1 MSRSETPHDLDVVL
15 ITALKDELDA
25 VRAVDDGAVDDVW
38 DERRDSSGFRYYVRD
53 YAASSAGGRIRIAL
67 AQAVEMGGLAAA
79 QVAARLVNELRP
91 RCLAMCGI
99 CAGRRGKVALGDVIV
114 ADRVY
119 KYDDGKM
126 IAHENDQGV
135 RIEEVW
141 SDIRT
146 YNLDAR
152 WKQAAESFFDDW
164 ADGSESLVRQRP
176 PSYRRQ
182 ELWLLQ
188 GLWEQKGGDPPLS
201 DHPDRKKKCPSWTDV
216 VRRLRQR
223 KRITRTGL
231 KLTKTGRSFLEEQ
244 RTLHPDGLP
253 EDEPFRLHVGPIA
266 TGSQV
271 VEDGRVF
278 ERLARAER
286 KVLGLE
292 MEAAAIGM
300 VAEVERVPWMIV
312 AKGVTDHADREKDDS
327 FRAFSARAAAEFVLA
342 FLRRELPPREAPTQ
356 SKLAVRT
363 SIDRLPVPGR
373 FFVGRDQE
381 LRRLDQ
387 AWVDPHQHVISI
399 VAWGGVGKSALVHR
413 WLAALEREDYRG
425 ADCVYGWSF
434 YSQGTEERL
443 ASADQFIDTALRWFG
458 DPDPS
463 AGSPRDRG
471 LRLAEL
477 VRQRRT
483 LLVLDGVEPLQHP
496 PGPLAGRLK
505 DPGLAALVKTLASSS
520 SGLCVVTTRELID
533 DVGHLAESSAPR
545 IDLEHLTPEAGGELL
560 RHLGVKGTDRELRT
574 AAEELGGHALTLT
587 LLGTYLRKACGGEV
601 RKRGEVALGEAD
613 ERQGGHAYRVMAAY
627 ERWLG
632 PGPELAILRLL
643 GLFDRPAE
651 GEAIA
656 ALRSAPVIP
665 ELNESLV
672 GIAEKDWQWAL
683 SNLRDCGL
691 LGASDPG
698 APATLDA
705 HPLVR
710 SYFGDELQARHPEAW
725 SAGQERLYEHYR
737 QAAPE
742 LPDTLAEM
750 MPLYAAVVHGCRA
763 GKQWEAFNEVYW
775 PRISRRSEHYQLNK
789 LGAFGA
795 DLVALSGFFA
805 KPWAEPVAGF
815 TDDDKAALLSTT
827 GFELRA
833 LGRLAEAV
841 QPMRAGLEM
850 WKVQEN
856 WEDAAKSA
864 GNLSELTLT
873 LGDLSQAVAS
883 AEESVDLADR
893 SGDAF
898 LRTAS
903 RTTLADA
910 LHQAGR
916 LEESATAFRE
926 AEAMQAEWQP
936 QYPRLSSLGGY
947 RYCDLLLG
955 RSGGQVWSGLGG
967 SSTASGKAER
977 LREACRQLLER
988 GKKALDL
995 VLKGS
1000 RTLLDIALNHLTLG
1014 RAHFGLAL
1022 SAPDSADFAPATEHL
1037 DRAVV
1042 GLRQAGTEH
1051 NLPWGLLARAALR
1064 RVRGDRTGASA
1075 DLTEALEIAERGS
1088 MLLHQCDA
1096 HLGWTLLHLASG
1108 DAADARRHLALAKA
1122 LVEKTGYHLRDAEV
1136 AFLEERLAAL

>member
-1 MSRSETPHDLDVVL
+1 MSSSETPHDLDVVL

-25 VRAVDDGAVDDVW
+25 VRAVADGAVGVCW

-67 AQAVEMGGLAAA
+67 AQAVEMGALAAT
-79 QVAARLVNELRP
+79 QVAARLVKELRP

-141 SDIRT
+141 SDLRT

-164 ADGSESLVRQRP
+164 TDGSASLVRQRP
-176 PSYRRQ
+176 PSYRSQ

-201 DHPDRKKKCPSWTDV
+201 DHPDRRKKCPSWTEV
-216 VRRLRQR
+216 VRRLRKS
-223 KRITRTGL
+223 KRITMTGL
-231 KLTKTGRSFLEEQ
+231 KLTKTGRSFLEDQ

-253 EDEPFRLHVGPIA
+253 EAETFRLHVGPIA

-312 AKGVTDHADREKDDS
+312 AKGVTDHADRDKDDS

-342 FLRRELPPREAPTQ
+342 FLRRELPQREPRPERKRAGR
-356 SKLAVRT
+356 V
-363 SIDRLPVPGR
+363 SIARLPVPGR
-373 FFVGRDQE
+373 FFVGRGDE
-381 LRRLDQ
+381 LRRLDE
-387 AWVDPHQHVISI
+387 AWTDPHQHVISI
-399 VAWGGVGKSALVHR
+399 VAWGGVGKSALVRH
-413 WLAALEREDYRG
+413 WLATLEGEDYRG
-425 ADCVYGWSF
+425 ADFVYGWSF
-434 YSQGTEERL
+434 YNQGTEERL
-443 ASADQFIDTALRWFG
+443 TSADQFIGEALRCFG
-458 DPDPS
+458 DPNPS

-477 VRQRRT
+477 VRSRRT
-483 LLVLDGVEPLQHP
+483 LLVLDGVEPLRHHH
-496 PGPLAGRLK
+496 GPLAGRLK

-520 SGLCVVTTRELID
+520 SGLCVVTTRVQID
-533 DVGHLAESSAPR
+533 DVDHLADSSAPR
-545 IDLEHLTPEAGGELL
+545 IDLEHLMPEAGAKLL
-560 RHLGVKGTDRELRT
+560 RHLGVQGTDRELHT
-574 AAEELGGHALTLT
+574 AAKELGGHALTLT
-587 LLGTYLRKACGGEV
+587 LLGTYLRKACKGEV
-601 RKRGEVALGEAD
+601 KKRGEVVLGEAD

-627 ERWLG
+627 ERFLG
-632 PGPELAILRLL
+632 PGSELAILRLL

-651 GEAIA
+651 VEAIA

-672 GIAEKDWQWAL
+672 GIAETDWQWAL
-683 SNLRDCGL
+683 SNLRDYGL
-691 LGASDPG
+691 LGASDPA
-698 APATLDA
+698 APDTLDA

-725 SAGQERLYEHYR
+725 RAGQERLYEYYR

-742 LPDTLAEM
+742 LPDTLEEM
-750 MPLYAAVVHGCRA
+750 MPLYAAVVHGCRV
-763 GKQWEAFNEVYW
+763 GKHKEAFDEVYW
-775 PRISRRSEHYQLNK
+775 PRIARKNEHYQLHK
-789 LGAFGA
+789 LGAFGT
-795 DLVALSGFFA
+795 DLLALSGFFA
-805 KPWAEPVAGF
+805 RTWDEPVASL
-815 TDDDKAALLSTT
+815 TESNKAWLLFQA

-841 QPMRAGLEM
+841 KPMRASLEACI
-850 WKVQEN
+850 ELN
-856 WEDAAKSA
+856 DWEKAAICA
-864 GNLSELTLT
+864 GHISQLNLT

-883 AEESVDLADR
+883 AEENAYLDDR
-893 SGDAF
+893 SGDDYQRM
-898 LRTAS
+898 LN

-916 LEESATAFRE
+916 LEESAAALREVETMRRE
-926 AEAMQAEWQP
+926 ADAMRAEQQP
-936 QYPRLSSLGGY
+936 QYPRLYSLQGY
-947 RYCDLLLG
+947 
-955 RSGGQVWSGLGG
+955 
-967 SSTASGKAER
+967 TACGNR
-977 LREACRQLLER
+977 DTNIFCQPAC
-988 GKKALDL
+988 
-995 VLKGS
+995 
-1000 RTLLDIALNHLTLG
+1000 
-1014 RAHFGLAL
+1014 
-1022 SAPDSADFAPATEHL
+1022 
-1037 DRAVV
+1037 
-1042 GLRQAGTEH
+1042 
-1051 NLPWGLLARAALR
+1051 
-1064 RVRGDRTGASA
+1064 
-1075 DLTEALEIAERGS
+1075 
-1088 MLLHQCDA
+1088 
-1096 HLGWTLLHLASG
+1096 
-1108 DAADARRHLALAKA
+1108 
-1122 LVEKTGYHLRDAEV
+1122 
-1136 AFLEERLAAL
+1136 